1 MSQSFHFFERL
12 ATLAPGGAA
21 LLLLFPVPTGCIF
34 FDSCHAKYF
43 LKSCIDMLSVVF
55 LVEDA
60 FPGDAPLRAL
70 CAGDFLAFPMLFFP
84 GD

>member
-1 MSQSFHFFERL
+1 
-12 ATLAPGGAA
+12 
-21 LLLLFPVPTGCIF
+21 
-34 FDSCHAKYF
+34 
-43 LKSCIDMLSVVF
+43 MLSVVF